1 MNLMR
6 TKGSEV
12 MSDNT
17 YIKAEK
23 ADEYYRYH
31 LEADIKKYA
40 PAVPEIQTLVAP
52 PKGKYCNDN
61 YKFCP
66 YLLMGG
72 FCTKLGKG
80 LKMLDGYRFTSIPSK
95 QFWDS
100 FGHDKPIKDSN
111 HGVAVGSYR
120 VFRKKC
126 NDSQAEQLSMF

>member
-1 MNLMR
+1 MR
-6 TKGSEV
+6 SKEGEV
-12 MSDNT
+12 VSDNA
-17 YIKAEK
+17 YIKAKK

-40 PAVPEIQTLVAP
+40 PAVPKIQTLVAP
-52 PKGKYCNDN
+52 PKGKYCNDD

-80 LKMLDGYRFTSIPSK
+80 LQMLDGHKFTSIPSK

-100 FGHDKPIKDSN
+100 LGEKSIKAHN
-111 HGVAVGSYR
+111 HNVAVGAYR
-120 VFRKKC
+120 VFKKRC
-126 NDSQAEQLSMF
+126 NDSQSEQLSMF

>member
-1 MNLMR
+1 
-6 TKGSEV
+6 
-12 MSDNT
+12 MSDSA

-23 ADEYYRYH
+23 ADAYYRYH

-40 PAVPEIQTLVAP
+40 PSVPEIQTLVAP

-66 YLLMGG
+66 HFLMGG
-72 FCTKLGKG
+72 FCTKLCKG
-80 LKMLDGYRFTSIPSK
+80 LQMLDGYQFTSISSK
-95 QFWDS
+95 QFWDNL
-100 FGHDKPIKDSN
+100 GYDKPIKEPK
-111 HGVAVGSYR
+111 HGIAVAAYR